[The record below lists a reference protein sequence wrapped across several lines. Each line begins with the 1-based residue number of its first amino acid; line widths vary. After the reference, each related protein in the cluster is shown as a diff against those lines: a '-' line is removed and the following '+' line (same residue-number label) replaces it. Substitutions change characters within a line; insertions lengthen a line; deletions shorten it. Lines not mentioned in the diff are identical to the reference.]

1 MSSVAAPLWD
11 RTLGREY
18 AAALRFADP
27 VDRDAVLL
35 LRTLIRG
42 LGRQARGSEARP
54 ITEVRG
60 LVADVHH
67 GLNQKRATGDAE
79 ALSRVHELACG
90 AGMGPDDLGQISDG
104 FKIIA
109 ERLIDDPEQ
118 NRRRWSM
125 RTHWQRGARSLDH
138 GDERR
143 ELPPGAP

>member
-1 MSSVAAPLWD
+1 
-11 RTLGREY
+11 
-18 AAALRFADP
+18 
-27 VDRDAVLL
+27 
-35 LRTLIRG
+35 
-42 LGRQARGSEARP
+42 
-54 ITEVRG
+54 
-60 LVADVHH
+60 VHH